1 MTIVFLKVACMNRKI
16 YNQLIMKVVIFGAG
30 RRGLRLARH
39 LIEEKKAVTFLDAN
53 QERCTA
59 AVQKL
64 DCLAICGS
72 ATDID
77 KLKEAGC
84 EDADAVI
91 AVTDSDEVNLVSC
104 GIVASTFPKVSKT
117 IAAIRAISY
126 LGKNGYDNKI
136 LGISHIVNPEQE
148 AAVRVSGIIDSGLFS
163 DIIYFSDAEFILFTV
178 KVEEGDSFAGNNLIS
193 LKKNIPGQYV
203 VTGVRRKDRV
213 FTPSGSTVLKEG
225 DEIAII
231 CDDDETADIYKTFNG
246 PVTSRLRRT
255 IVIGATRL
263 AHYLFSSLPKKRLKN
278 VTLIEKDADL
288 CKEFLD
294 EFPQLLV
301 LNGSITDEELWEEE
315 KINKADLVIS
325 ATDNDELNIIA
336 ASYAKRLG
344 TKHSIAIIRTNP
356 NYLEFAKHMDIDAA
370 ISPTEATVDALMKF
384 MRGDGIKTLHS
395 IFEGDLEVYEYVLS
409 ASFKELGNQLKDVKL
424 QGKCIIAGV
433 KRANNENFI
442 PGGLYTFQEGDT
454 VLVAAA
460 HADYTFVQE
469 FFS

>member
-1 MTIVFLKVACMNRKI
+1 
-16 YNQLIMKVVIFGAG
+16 MKVIIFGAG
-30 RRGLRLARH
+30 RRGLRLAKH
-39 LIEEKKAVTFLDAN
+39 LIDEKKAVTFLDAS
-53 QERCTA
+53 QERCA
-59 AVQKL
+59 SALQKL
-64 DCLAICGS
+64 DCMAVCGS

-77 KLKEAGC
+77 KLREAGC

-148 AAVRVSGIIDSGLFS
+148 AAVRVSGIIESGLFT
-163 DIIYFSDAEFILFTV
+163 DIIYFSDAGFILFTV
-178 KVEEGDSFAGNNLIS
+178 EVTEGDLFEGSNLIE
-193 LKKNIPGQYV
+193 LKKNYPGQYV
-203 VTGVRRKDRV
+203 VTGIKRRGNV
-213 FTPSGSTVLKEG
+213 FTPNGSTVMKAG

-231 CDDDETADIYKTFNG
+231 CDDDETADIYKTFGG

-255 IVIGATRL
+255 VVVGATRL
-263 AHYLFSSLPKKRLKN
+263 THYLFSTLPKKRLKN
-278 VTLIEKDADL
+278 VTLIEKDNEL

-294 EFPQLLV
+294 EFPQILV

-315 KINKADLVIS
+315 KISKSDLLIS

-336 ASYAKRLG
+336 SSYAKRVG
-344 TKHSIAIIRTNP
+344 TKHSISIIRTNT
-356 NYLEFAKHMDIDAA
+356 NYLEFARHMDIDAA
-370 ISPTEATVDALMKF
+370 ISPTEATVDTIMKF
-384 MRGDGIKTLHS
+384 MRGEGVRTLHS
-395 IFEGDLEVYEYVLS
+395 IFDGALEVYEYVLS
-409 ASFKELGNQLKDVKL
+409 SSFKELGKQLKDVNL

-433 KRANNENFI
+433 KRENNENFI

-454 VLVAAA
+454 VLVATA
-460 HADYTFVQE
+460 HDDYTFVQE